1 MRTIAAAKF
10 KQRCLTLL
18 DTVGPEG
25 LVITKHGR
33 PVARLVP
40 FYPGNGDLIG
50 CLEGKI
56 EVHGDLTS
64 TGEVWDAA
72 PADSGSEAAQV
83 RSRAAR
89 SRQGKRAGRTGR
101 QAR

>member
-10 KQRCLTLL
+10 KQRCLALL

-40 FYPGNGDLIG
+40 FKPGNGDLIG
-50 CLEGKI
+50 CLAGKI
-56 EVHGDLTS
+56 EVHGDLMS
-64 TGEVWDAA
+64 TGEVWDAE
-72 PADSGSEAAQV
+72 S
-83 RSRAAR
+83 
-89 SRQGKRAGRTGR
+89 
-101 QAR
+101 